1 MAKSTYAYNDIT
13 ILIVIVVFLLISIF
27 VLSYYINNNNSIENF
42 TGNKSIEYY
51 YMNGC
56 SHCEKF
62 NVSGIWEEL
71 KNTYGKN
78 IEFNKYENREHPD
91 RVAKYNITGFP
102 TIIITNNGNIIE
114 EYVGNRSK
122 EDLEKFI
129 KRNI

>member
-27 VLSYYINNNNSIENF
+27 VLSYYINNNSIENF

-71 KNTYGKN
+71 KNTYGGKN

>member
-27 VLSYYINNNNSIENF
+27 VLSYYINNNSIENF